1 MAESTGAEGSPSN
14 NEGRTDLRY
23 HPAFQRGYS
32 ARDSERPTGSV
43 EQSRRPRE
51 TGSTGAPSGATSD
64 SSAHRSSAADRPAAE
79 VPGRFPSARLAN
91 AAPANPAAAPA
102 AEPAAPNPAAPDPA
116 ADASPAAPPR
126 ASRRIAG
133 ALAGVGAAFTV
144 LGLLAL
150 WRSSQSWYDYSPSQG
165 VFGPEQYL
173 RVLSDNAIG
182 PCLTVGLVA
191 LGLAV
196 IVPLLTAVR
205 R

>member
-102 AEPAAPNPAAPDPA
+102 ADPAAPDPA
-116 ADASPAAPPR
+116 TDASPVAPPH